1 MSQPGI
7 IVVAVAY
14 LLLLFAI
21 AWVVEHSSGRISRLT
36 GSSLVYTLSLAV
48 YCSSWT
54 FNGGVGKASQTGLD
68 FLPIYLGPTLAF
80 CLGPFLIRRILRISR
95 ANRITSIADLI
106 GARFGKRASLAAL
119 VTSIAVIGLVP
130 YIALQ
135 LKSISSGLAAL
146 SFDAAAV
153 GPEGPMLTD
162 GALWAAIV
170 LTIFAMLFG
179 SRSIRPGEHH
189 PGMVVAVAAESILK
203 LLSLTAIGLFVVY
216 GLFDGFGDLFA
227 RAGRVPEIR
236 SIFDAPSAR
245 YGYSW
250 IAMTFLAALAVFC
263 LPRQFQVMVV
273 ENVDERHLDR
283 ALWLFPLYLLLI
295 NLFVLPIA
303 IAGRMMLPADT
314 DPDNLVLSLPFA
326 TGHPFLALIAFLGG
340 LSAAA
345 SMVVVE
351 TTALSLMVCNDV
363 VMPALLRVKRL
374 GLAEKSDLTWLL
386 LWIRRAA
393 MIVIMA
399 LGYLYMRH
407 DSSQFALVS
416 ICLMSFVAVAQ
427 FAPAIVG
434 GIYWHGATRAGAF
447 AGISS
452 GFLIWCYTL
461 LFPSFA
467 RSGALEIGFIAEG
480 PFGIALLKPY
490 ALFGLTGLD
499 PVTHSTFWSLLAN
512 AAAFVA
518 VSLAGRQRPMERAR
532 AAMFLGAVGSGEAAQ
547 IWRRTA
553 LVPDLLSLAARF
565 LGREKASAAFASFAA
580 ARGVDPATAV
590 QADAETVLFCERLLA
605 GVIGAASARALVGA
619 IVEEEPIGVDEVMRI
634 LDETSRLIEANRQLE
649 EKSEA
654 LEAATAELKEANARL
669 QVLDRLKD
677 DFVVT
682 VNHELRTPLASIRA
696 FSEIL
701 RDHSDLSHEER
712 LDFLRI
718 VVAESERLTR
728 LIDQLLDLA
737 KIEATGSIPAESAPV
752 DLAAVV
758 RESADAMRQVFAKNR
773 VVLRLDIRSDPAFV
787 LGDRDR
793 LVQVAIN
800 LLGNAAKFSEPGRGE
815 AVLGLR
821 RVGEQ
826 LELSVADNGPG
837 IPAEHRE
844 VVFERFRQLGDT
856 MSDKPQGAGLGLAI
870 SHRIVT
876 QHGGRIWVEDAP
888 DGGAVFKVRL
898 SCAPDAKAHARGD
911 RPVLV
916 ETTEKPVE
924 AERQHAAG

>member
-1 MSQPGI
+1 MSQP
-7 IVVAVAY
+7 VLVAVAVAY

-21 AWVVEHSSGRISRLT
+21 AWAVERGSGRISRLT
-36 GSSLVYTLSLAV
+36 GSSVVYTLSLAV

-68 FLPIYLGPTLAF
+68 FLPIYLGPTLVF
-80 CLGPFLIRRILRISR
+80 CLGPVLLRRILRISH

-119 VTSIAVIGLVP
+119 VTTIAVIGLVP

-135 LKSISSGLAAL
+135 LKSISGGLTALGSGTAAIGPAGSVLADGA
-146 SFDAAAV
+146 FWAAV
-153 GPEGPMLTD
+153 
-162 GALWAAIV
+162 V

-203 LLSLTAIGLFVVY
+203 LVSLTAIGLFVVY
-216 GLFDGFGDLFA
+216 WLFDGFGDLFA
-227 RAGRVPEIR
+227 TAGRVPEIAA
-236 SIFDAPSAR
+236 IFDASSTR

-250 IAMTFLAALAVFC
+250 ISMTLLAALAVFC
-263 LPRQFQVMVV
+263 LPRQFQIMVV
-273 ENVDERHLDR
+273 ENVDERHLNR
-283 ALWLFPLYLLLI
+283 AQWLFPLYLLAI

-303 IAGRMMLPADT
+303 VAGRMMLPADT
-314 DPDNLVLSLPFA
+314 DPDNLVVALPLA
-326 TGHPFLALIAFLGG
+326 QGHPLLALIAFLGG

-374 GLAEKSDLTWLL
+374 GLTEKSDLTQLL

-393 MIVIMA
+393 MVVIMA
-399 LGYLYMRH
+399 LGYLYMLH
-407 DSSQFALVS
+407 DSAQFALVS
-416 ICLMSFVAVAQ
+416 IGLMSFVAVAQ

-434 GIYWHGATRAGAF
+434 GIYWRGATWAGAF
-447 AGISS
+447 AGISC
-452 GFLIWCYTL
+452 GFAVWCYTML
-461 LFPSFA
+461 LPSFA
-467 RSGALEIGFIAEG
+467 RSGAFGMGFIAEG
-480 PFGIALLKPY
+480 PFGIDLLKPY
-490 ALFGLTGLD
+490 ALLGLTGLD
-499 PVTHSTFWSLLAN
+499 PVTHCTFWSLLAN
-512 AAAFVA
+512 VGAFVT

-532 AAMFLGAVGSGEAAQ
+532 AALFVGAVESGEAAQ

-553 LVPDLLSLAARF
+553 LVPDLMSLTARF
-565 LGREKASAAFASFAA
+565 LGREKAAAAYASFART
-580 ARGVDPATAV
+580 RGVDPATAV
-590 QADAETVLFCERLLA
+590 QADAETVLFYERLLA
-605 GVIGAASARALVGA
+605 GVVGAASARVLVGA
-619 IVEEEPIGVDEVMRI
+619 VVEEEPLGVDEMMRI

-649 EKSEA
+649 EKSQA
-654 LEAATAELKEANARL
+654 LEAATAELKAANGRL

-701 RDHSDLSHEER
+701 RDHPDLSAEER

-718 VVAESERLTR
+718 VVTESERLTR
-728 LIDQLLDLA
+728 LINQLLDLS
-737 KIEATGSIPAESAPV
+737 KIEATGSMPAENAPV

-758 RESADAMRQVFAKNR
+758 RESADAMQQVFAGSR
-773 VVLRLDIRSDPAFV
+773 IALAVEIEADPALV
-787 LGDRDR
+787 VGDHDR
-793 LVQVAIN
+793 LVQVVIN
-800 LLGNAAKFSEPGRGE
+800 LLGNAAKFSPPDRGR
-815 AVLGLR
+815 ALLALR
-821 RVGEQ
+821 RAGEH
-826 LELSVADNGPG
+826 LELTVADNGPG
-837 IPAEHRE
+837 IREEDRE

-870 SHRIVT
+870 SQRIVM
-876 QHGGRIWVEDAP
+876 QHGGRIWVESGS

-898 SCAPDAKAHARGD
+898 RAAPRAKARAPARAPA
-911 RPVLV
+911 RLP
-916 ETTEKPVE
+916 
-924 AERQHAAG
+924 ASAG